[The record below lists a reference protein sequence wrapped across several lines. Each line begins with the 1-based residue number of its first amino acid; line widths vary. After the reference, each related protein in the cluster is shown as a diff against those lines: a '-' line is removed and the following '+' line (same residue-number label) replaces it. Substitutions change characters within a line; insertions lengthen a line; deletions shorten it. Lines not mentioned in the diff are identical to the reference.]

1 MNKPSQILK
10 VWKQKI
16 VRNWSVDEAFR
27 YLAIVDRI
35 QQQKIKLGSVLEVG
49 SGDLGITPYLKNVE
63 ITGLDQSFSDRPS
76 TLQRVVGSATN
87 LPFADNSF
95 DTVLTVDCLEHIP
108 HHLYNQVFAEMFRV
122 AKKQVIISLPCDK
135 AAYEMDKSL
144 DRYYLNKFGQ
154 RHHFLEEHV
163 NNGQINQSDIYN
175 HIQDGLLINHK
186 SGKISSWPVMN
197 IGFRHFYLM
206 FGLQQA
212 IFSRIIYSFL
222 LVLVP
227 FRRLLNF
234 GNRYWRLFIV
244 KINSKYEE

>member
-197 IGFRHFYLM
+197 IRFRHFYLM

-212 IFSRIIYSFL
+212 IFSRILYSFL
-222 LVLVP
+222 LVFVP

-234 GNRYWRLFIV
+234 GKCYWRSFIIMV
-244 KINSKYEE
+244 DPS